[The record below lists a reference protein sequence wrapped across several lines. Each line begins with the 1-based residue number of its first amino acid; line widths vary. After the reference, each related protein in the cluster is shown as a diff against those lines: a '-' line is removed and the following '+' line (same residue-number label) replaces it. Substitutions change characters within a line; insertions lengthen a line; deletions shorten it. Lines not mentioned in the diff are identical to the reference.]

1 VRIALD
7 GQPVVTLEAKPYP
20 STPGQVT
27 FFENRIGGSTA
38 DPKFSGVVQFV
49 DRIAPSEA
57 FP

>member
-1 VRIALD
+1 
-7 GQPVVTLEAKPYP
+7 
-20 STPGQVT
+20 VT